1 MSRIGKKPVE
11 ITPKTKVEVKGQA
24 IHVEGPK
31 GKLEW
36 TVPSPVPYHT
46 FETPPTVS

>member
-1 MSRIGKKPVE
+1 VLFLYIVVTCIRSGEPATARPWE
-11 ITPKTKVEVKGQA
+11 SADT
-24 IHVEGPK
+24 
-31 GKLEW
+31 LEW